1 MRLILDGKIN
11 KLYVQSLC
19 MMFFRGERFPE
30 NEENPRGTLYLR
42 VVEKNDGVESYCEL
56 EYDKKAT
63 KSSDFSPFD
72 KNNTRERT
80 IKCSIGR
87 AIFTAG
93 KEITGKTIPWGILT
107 GIRPSKVGAELL
119 SCNSYDDALEILQ
132 EKYLLS
138 KSKARLTLEVA
149 KNETKIINKY
159 SNQDCSLYISI
170 PFCPTRCE
178 YCSFISYAT
187 KKLFDLIP
195 SYLDKLKKDIKEKL
209 EIINTLGLKLVSIYI
224 GGGTPTTLNELQLK
238 QLLECISQNAN
249 INSLD
254 EFTVECGR
262 PDTITEN
269 KLEILKDFGVK
280 RISVNP
286 QTLNDFVLQKIGR
299 KHTVK
304 DFFSAYNLVEKA
316 DINIV
321 NTDLIAGLDGDSI
334 DSFKA
339 TIDKIIELNPENVTV
354 HSFSVKKSA
363 RALENDREI
372 YKKELDYAT
381 PSVDYAYEKLIGN
394 GYEPYYMYRQ
404 KNTISDLENVGYAK
418 KGTFGIY
425 NVLMMS
431 DLHTVFS
438 SGAGATTKLVKNID
452 GKSEIYRIFS
462 HKYPYEYLQDD
473 KNYKNE
479 IIEFFRK

>member
-87 AIFTAG
+87 AIYIAG

-195 SYLDKLKKDIKEKL
+195 SYLNKLYLDIKEKCEL
-209 EIINTLGLKLVSIYI
+209 IKELNLRLSTVYI
-224 GGGTPTTLNELQLK
+224 GGGTPTTLNEAQLRELLQVVSSSLD
-238 QLLECISQNAN
+238 IF
-249 INSLD
+249 SLD

-262 PDTITEN
+262 PDTITEE
-269 KLEILKDFGVK
+269 KLQILKEHGVK

-286 QTLNDFVLQKIGR
+286 QTLNDSVLEKIGR
-299 KHTVK
+299 NHTVA
-304 DFFSAYNLVEKA
+304 DFYNAYNMVEKA
-316 DINIV
+316 EFCFV
-321 NTDLIAGLDGDSI
+321 NTDLIAGLEGDNFE
-334 DSFKA
+334 SFKN
-339 TIDKIIELNPENVTV
+339 TVDNIIALSPQNITV
-354 HSFSVKKSA
+354 HAFSVKKSA
-363 RALENDREI
+363 RAREI
-372 YKKELDYAT
+372 NADIYNLEGDFAVL
-381 PSVDYAYEKLIGN
+381 SVDYAVETLIKN
-394 GYEPYYMYRQ
+394 NYLPYYMYRQ

-418 KGTFGIY
+418 ADTFGIY

-431 DLHTVFS
+431 DTHTVFS
-438 SGAGATTKLVKNID
+438 AGAGATTKLVRKNNENI
-452 GKSEIYRIFS
+452 EISRIFS
-462 HKYPYEYLQDD
+462 PKYPYEYLQDNQNQ
-473 KNYKNE
+473 KEK
-479 IIEFFRK
+479 ILEFFK

>member
-72 KNNTRERT
+72 KNNTCERT

-87 AIFTAG
+87 AIYTAG

-195 SYLDKLKKDIKEKL
+195 SYLNKLYLDIKEKCEL
-209 EIINTLGLKLVSIYI
+209 IKELNLRLSTVYI
-224 GGGTPTTLNELQLK
+224 GGGTPTTLNEAQLRELLQVVSSSLD
-238 QLLECISQNAN
+238 IS
-249 INSLD
+249 SLD

-262 PDTITEN
+262 PDTITEE
-269 KLEILKDFGVK
+269 KLQILKEHGVK

-286 QTLNDFVLQKIGR
+286 QTLNDSVLEKIGR
-299 KHTVK
+299 NHTVA
-304 DFFSAYNLVEKA
+304 DFYNAYNMVEKA
-316 DINIV
+316 EFCFV
-321 NTDLIAGLDGDSI
+321 NTDLIAGLEGDNFE
-334 DSFKA
+334 SFKN
-339 TIDKIIELNPENVTV
+339 TVDNIIALSPQNITV
-354 HSFSVKKSA
+354 HAFSVKKSA
-363 RALENDREI
+363 RAREI
-372 YKKELDYAT
+372 NADIYNLEGDFAVL
-381 PSVDYAYEKLIGN
+381 SVDYAVETLIKN
-394 GYEPYYMYRQ
+394 NYLPYYMYRQ

-418 KGTFGIY
+418 ADTFGIY

-431 DLHTVFS
+431 DTHTVFS
-438 SGAGATTKLVKNID
+438 AGAGATTKLVRKNNENI
-452 GKSEIYRIFS
+452 EISRIFS
-462 HKYPYEYLQDD
+462 PKYPYEYLQDNQNQ
-473 KNYKNE
+473 KEKILE
-479 IIEFFRK
+479 IFK